1 MERWCR
7 RVLLTNCKAVGAK
20 LIITNGEEYEQLNK
34 MEDIVCCV
42 ACYPVWLIQTGIYK
56 VQSVRI
62 YHECESR
69 IEKIPPED
77 HCLASRGLPSYDKD

>member
-42 ACYPVWLIQTGIYK
+42 VCFPVWLIQTGIYK
-56 VQSVRI
+56 VQSIRI
-62 YHECESR
+62 YHKCEGR
-69 IEKIPPED
+69 IEKSTRGSPFGNAR
-77 HCLASRGLPSYDKD
+77 LAE